1 LASACFDLGRRA
13 LTLGYLERVS
23 DLDATFLSG
32 ETSSQHLHVLA
43 TLVLRNTGSGSQL
56 DYEQF
61 QRCVRERFHLVERL
75 HQRLQTIPFSR
86 PVWVDDSNLCLE
98 RHLHHVV
105 LPRGSGL
112 AELAAAASNVA
123 SFPLAMDRPLWEMW
137 FVEGLEGGDAGV
149 IVKIHHSA
157 VDGVSGIWA
166 LAAFFDLEPNP
177 QPLANTEWVPTR
189 TSLATLGRNVLDGA
203 RKRPMTLAKSAA
215 RTVSA
220 GLTLTRARGAQ
231 APLPMSG
238 PRLSYNRALTSKRSV
253 ALASIR
259 IDDVKQVRHEVG
271 ASVNDVLVAV
281 CAGVLRNYAI
291 SKNELP
297 DRPLVAAVPV
307 SERTSADGD
316 AGNHLSFLFYALP
329 VHVEDPIE
337 RLKFVTAS
345 AETVKEVYRRNGAG
359 LLSSIACFASS
370 KAVQPFIKAISSAR
384 LASVLPPAVNVLI
397 SSIKGPEMPLYLAGS
412 EMTSLYP
419 MGPIF
424 EGVGLGITAVSYRD
438 RVDFGFM
445 ACPDLIPDVE
455 RLAEDVKPE
464 IRSMHD
470 AVSNAFH

>member
-1 LASACFDLGRRA
+1 LID
-13 LTLGYLERVS
+13 
-23 DLDATFLSG
+23 
-32 ETSSQHLHVLA
+32 
-43 TLVLRNTGSGSQL
+43 
-56 DYEQF
+56 
-61 QRCVRERFHLVERL
+61 RL
-75 HQRLQTIPFSR
+75 HQRLQRIPFSR
-86 PVWVDDSNLCLE
+86 PVWVDDANLCLE

-137 FVEGLEGGDAGV
+137 FVEGMEGGDAGV
-149 IVKIHHSA
+149 IAKIHHSA

-166 LAAFFDLEPNP
+166 LAAFFDLEPSP
-177 QPLANTEWVPTR
+177 QPIASNSEWAPTR
-189 TSLATLGRNVLDGA
+189 TTLPTLGRNVLDSA
-203 RKRPMTLAKSAA
+203 RQRPAAFAKSAV

-220 GLTLTRARGAQ
+220 GMALTRARGAQ
-231 APLPMSG
+231 APLPLSG
-238 PRLSYNRALTSKRSV
+238 PRLSYNRALTSRRSV

-281 CAGVLRNYAI
+281 SAGVLRKYAI

-297 DRPLVAAVPV
+297 DRPLVAAVPI
-307 SERTSADGD
+307 SERTTADGA

-329 VHVEDPIE
+329 VHIDDPIE
-337 RLKFVTAS
+337 RLKFVTSS
-345 AETVKEVYRRNGAG
+345 AETVKDVYRRNGTG

-370 KAVQPFIKAISSAR
+370 RAAQPFIKAISSAR
-384 LASVLPPAVNVLI
+384 LASILPPAVNVLI

-445 ACPDLIPDVE
+445 SCPDLIPDIE
-455 RLAEDVKPE
+455 RLADDVKPE
-464 IRSMHD
+464 ICSMLD
-470 AVSNAFH
+470 SVSHAFG